1 MAMKRVLQK
10 PGVGKRAA
18 LKKRGAAIAIPSARP
33 GYIFP
38 GMTRAQAVADPAA
51 REAYVRELLNEVYS
65 VVTPGDF
72 SFPVEGPPVGETSPL
87 AVLKKRV
94 EEKAAEGGGD
104 GDGIPYAGARLD
116 SCVEAANFVKTLRAK
131 SGLTQKRL
139 ADISGVQQA
148 TISNIERVR
157 VKGGPRASTLG
168 ALARACGYDFRLKIR
183 D

>member
-1 MAMKRVLQK
+1 MAMKRVFQK

-65 VVTPGDF
+65 IVTPGDF
-72 SFPVEGPPVGETSPL
+72 SFPVEGPTVGETSPL

-94 EEKAAEGGGD
+94 KEKAAEGS

-116 SCVEAANFVKTLRAK
+116 SCVEAANFVKALRAK

-139 ADISGVQQA
+139 ADKSGVQQA